1 MEGEIAKRAGPWHW
15 LGEYGA
21 RVGLVLSI
29 ATAWA
34 VIGAVLGAIAALIA
48 ARVRGEDS
56 WAHPPAG

>member
-1 MEGEIAKRAGPWHW
+1 
-15 LGEYGA
+15 
-21 RVGLVLSI
+21 VLSI

-34 VIGAVLGAIAALIA
+34 VIGAGLGAIAALIA